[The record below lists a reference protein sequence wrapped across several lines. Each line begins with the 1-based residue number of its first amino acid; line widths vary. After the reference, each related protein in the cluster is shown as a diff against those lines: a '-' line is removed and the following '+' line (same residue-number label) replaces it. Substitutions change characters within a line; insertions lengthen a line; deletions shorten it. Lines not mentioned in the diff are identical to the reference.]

1 MSHYKHLTLNER
13 IIIETGIKNNG
24 TKSSIA
30 NTIGKD
36 KTTVGKEIKKYRYLK
51 FKTSLLK
58 ECANYKKCKH
68 HRVCLDDC
76 VDYVAFKCNR
86 RDRSPGACNGC
97 NNYSKCRFN
106 KFHYDGTSAYNSY
119 KETLIDSRMGVNL
132 TINQARELGLSI
144 KEGLDKGHS
153 IYHIKTNNPNISQ
166 SERTLYSYIDSGIFS
181 IVGLNNLDLR
191 RKVSR
196 RYKFKKA
203 PTLKKRSDNKYLIGR
218 KYNDYLKFIEGN
230 DDIKVIEMDT
240 VYNDINGPFIQTFYI
255 RAIKIILAIYQP
267 KKDSDSMV
275 KGFYKFVDMIGI
287 NNFYKVCDCI
297 LTDRGT
303 EFSNPKAI
311 EADDNGVHYC
321 KVFYCDPMA
330 SYQKPNIEKEH
341 VYLRY
346 ILPKGYNLNTL
357 GLNSQKD
364 LNLVISHLNSFL
376 RESLN
381 GKSSFEVAKFYYP
394 DIMENLIKKDIFE
407 IPTHDVILKPSLLL
421 NKKK

>member
-196 RYKFKKA
+196 RYKFKKS
-203 PTLKKRSDNKYLIGR
+203 TNLKEKIG
-218 KYNDYLKFIEGN
+218 
-230 DDIKVIEMDT
+230 
-240 VYNDINGPFIQTFYI
+240 
-255 RAIKIILAIYQP
+255 
-267 KKDSDSMV
+267 
-275 KGFYKFVDMIGI
+275 
-287 NNFYKVCDCI
+287 
-297 LTDRGT
+297 
-303 EFSNPKAI
+303 
-311 EADDNGVHYC
+311 
-321 KVFYCDPMA
+321 
-330 SYQKPNIEKEH
+330 
-341 VYLRY
+341 
-346 ILPKGYNLNTL
+346 
-357 GLNSQKD
+357 
-364 LNLVISHLNSFL
+364 
-376 RESLN
+376 
-381 GKSSFEVAKFYYP
+381 
-394 DIMENLIKKDIFE
+394 
-407 IPTHDVILKPSLLL
+407 
-421 NKKK
+421 